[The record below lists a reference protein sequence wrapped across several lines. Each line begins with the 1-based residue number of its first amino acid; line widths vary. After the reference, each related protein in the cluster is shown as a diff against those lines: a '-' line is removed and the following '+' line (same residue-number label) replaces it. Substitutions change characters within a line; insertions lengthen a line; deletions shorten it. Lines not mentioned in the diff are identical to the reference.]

1 MPRNDIAARNCVQ
14 CGTPYRHGNP
24 AYKTCG
30 SPRCVNQQRKSR
42 WTEANRAARDR
53 RRTEAIKTREAAEKA
68 AQRMRRMGSEPRSD
82 EAARRKIIGAVQ
94 TEIDRGSF
102 ETQALVSVAERINEP
117 AAVVLSVWRSR
128 GAK

>member
-1 MPRNDIAARNCVQ
+1 MPRKDIAARNCVQ

-30 SPRCVNQQRKSR
+30 SPRCVNMQRKSK
-42 WTEANRAARDR
+42 WTEQNRASRER
-53 RRTEAIKTREAAEKA
+53 RRVAAIRKQEEAAKQ
-68 AQRMRRMGSEPRSD
+68 AQRMRRLGSEPRSD
-82 EAARRKIIGAVQ
+82 EAARRKIIQAVQ

-128 GAK
+128 